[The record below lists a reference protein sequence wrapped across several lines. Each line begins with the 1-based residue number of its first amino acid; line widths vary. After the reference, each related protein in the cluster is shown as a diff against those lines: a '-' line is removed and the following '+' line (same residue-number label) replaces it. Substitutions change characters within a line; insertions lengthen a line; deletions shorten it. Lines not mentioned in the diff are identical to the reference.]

1 MKPKYWAFPALSLCR
16 REKIRLIMYLE
27 EMPSQGVLGG
37 STLCLNPQEQPAVK
51 ILMIFAVF
59 GSFIQTNC

>member
-1 MKPKYWAFPALSLCR
+1 MKPKYWAFLALTLCV
-16 REKIRLIMYLE
+16 REKIRVDYLE
-27 EMPSQGVLGG
+27 EKPSQGVLGG
-37 STLCLNPQEQPAVK
+37 STLCLNPQEQRAVK